1 MLVVVEGLDGSGKS
15 TQVKKLRTYMEQKF
29 GEVDYIH
36 FPRYDAPVY
45 GDLIGRFLKGDFG
58 PIDAV
63 HPRLVALLY
72 AEDRHRAAAG
82 MKAALKNGATVL
94 LDRYVYSNIA
104 YQCAKISDTLEREEL
119 REWIVNT
126 EYVEFDIPKPDLNIF
141 LDVPIG
147 FVENKLSS
155 VRNGND
161 REYLSAGEKDIHEAD
176 MEFQKKVRDVYLRQ
190 CDADPKFIRIDC
202 ATEDG
207 SMLTP
212 DEIFYKVKKV
222 VDSI

>member
-161 REYLSAGEKDIHEAD
+161 RDYLSAGEKDIHEAD

-190 CDADPKFIRIDC
+190 CDADHKFIRIDC
-202 ATEDG
+202 AAEDG

>member
-1 MLVVVEGLDGSGKS
+1 M
-15 TQVKKLRTYMEQKF
+15 
-29 GEVDYIH
+29 
-36 FPRYDAPVY
+36 
-45 GDLIGRFLKGDFG
+45 
-58 PIDAV
+58 
-63 HPRLVALLY
+63 ALLY

-161 REYLSAGEKDIHEAD
+161 RDYLSAGEKDIHEAD

>member
-119 REWIVNT
+119 REWIINT
-126 EYVEFDIPKPDLNIF
+126 EYIEFDIPKPDLNIF

-161 REYLSAGEKDIHEAD
+161 RDYLSAGEKDIHEAD

-202 ATEDG
+202 AAEDC
-207 SMLTP
+207 SMLPP

>member
-104 YQCAKISDTLEREEL
+104 YQCAKISNTLEREEL
-119 REWIVNT
+119 RELIVNT
-126 EYVEFDIPKPDLNIF
+126 EYI
-141 LDVPIG
+141 
-147 FVENKLSS
+147 
-155 VRNGND
+155 
-161 REYLSAGEKDIHEAD
+161 EA
-176 MEFQKKVRDVYLRQ
+176 
-190 CDADPKFIRIDC
+190 
-202 ATEDG
+202 
-207 SMLTP
+207 
-212 DEIFYKVKKV
+212 
-222 VDSI
+222 